1 MSRGNFRGNAVFVGD
16 RGDAGVSPRDHETMR
31 RLLRNLLPLTIAAL
45 AIVAA
50 PAAAATGVSP
60 ARGFAPHQLLV
71 KFAGERHGRAIGLA
85 PGVGVRQA
93 ARALNR
99 DQRVV
104 YAAPNYLAT
113 ASAAPSPP
121 FDPNDSGALEGG
133 SEASSAAGGW
143 AYKQWN
149 FLAPEGE
156 ASGGMPTSPG
166 GIDATG
172 AWRNLIKAGRPG
184 ATGIVVAVLDSG
196 VAYRSQG
203 SRFRRSPDF
212 GPGQFVA
219 GYDFVAGDR
228 VPLDESGHGTH
239 VAGTIG
245 EKTGNGVGLT
255 GLAYGAKLMPVRV
268 LDANGLGN
276 ALDIAKGIR
285 FAVAHHAQVIN
296 MSFNFDCGKRV
307 PLVDE
312 ALREAYER
320 GVVTVASAG
329 NLGSESCVSAPAT
342 GPRVIGVG
350 GTTEGGCLGSYSL
363 SGTGIDIVAP
373 GGGVPESRCPSVAA
387 RPIYQVT
394 LWPGSTSN
402 FAIPSN
408 YVGTSM
414 AAAHVSAVAAMVLA
428 IGSVNPLLSPP
439 ARVRK
444 VAKLLRQTA
453 RDIGL
458 PRVQQGAGLLD
469 AGAATSVFPRFSQP

>member
-1 MSRGNFRGNAVFVGD
+1 
-16 RGDAGVSPRDHETMR
+16 MR
-31 RLLRNLLPLTIAAL
+31 RLLRILLPLTTIAAL
-45 AIVAA
+45 AVAAA
-50 PAAAATGVSP
+50 PAGAATGLSA
-60 ARGFAPHQLLV
+60 ARGFAPRQLLV
-71 KFAGERHGRAIGLA
+71 KFEGDERGRAVSLRPGL
-85 PGVGVRQA
+85 GVREA

-99 DQRVV
+99 DPRVL
-104 YAAPNYLAT
+104 YATPNYVAT
-113 ASAAPSPP
+113 ASAKPEPP

-133 SEASSAAGGW
+133 PEASSAAGGW
-143 AYKQWN
+143 AFKQWN

-156 ASGGMPTSPG
+156 ASGGMPASPG
-166 GIDATG
+166 GIDAPA
-172 AWRNLIKAGRPG
+172 AWRNLIKWGRPG
-184 ATGIVVAVLDSG
+184 ARGIVVAVLDSG

-203 SRFRRSPDF
+203 SRFLRSPDF
-212 GPGQFVA
+212 GPRQFVP
-219 GYDFVAGDR
+219 GYDFVDGDR

-245 EKTGNGVGLT
+245 EKTGNGAGLT

-268 LDANGLGN
+268 LDGEGLGD
-276 ALDIAKGIR
+276 ALAIAKGIR

-320 GVVTVASAG
+320 GVVTVASVG

-350 GTTEGGCLGSYSL
+350 GTTEGGCLGSYL
-363 SGTGIDIVAP
+363 IAGDGVDLVAP

-394 LWPGSTSN
+394 LWPGTTDR

-414 AAAHVSAVAAMVLA
+414 AAAHVSGVAAMVLA
-428 IGSVNPLLSPP
+428 SGSVNSALKPP

-444 VAKLLRQTA
+444 VAKLLRETA
-453 RDIGL
+453 RDLGL
-458 PRVQQGAGLLD
+458 PRTQQGAGLVD
-469 AGAATSVFPRFSQP
+469 AGAATGVYPKFKKVPLRSSGR